1 MLDLF
6 SEFKMVNFITNEL
19 SCFLLII
26 LAFLSSAILF
36 NILIVSFNFID
47 AKKTFYRRQTLL
59 NSNSFF
65 LGFEFIL
72 KNSIRLSLFI
82 ILWFEYL
89 LSKYFSMFGETIL
102 FLNGVS
108 FCLSKSIF
116 YCQSVGFCIISL
128 FLIAVCILHIKIRA
142 EEVVLFNLL
151 LIFICALFCSN
162 DFLGFM
168 LALEGLSF
176 ILYIFAST
184 INVMEEKR
192 SVKQAGAKYLVLG
205 LFSSSLLLFGLS
217 LLYAIT
223 GLINF
228 TDYYIYFKYIDI
240 NLEPFKGVFFISFLF
255 IIFGFLFKLS
265 VAPFHLWLVDIYR
278 GIEDHIT
285 FFFAIFTKPIII
297 LVFLFKFSFL
307 FFVGFISSV
316 LFFVGCCSIIFGTFG
331 AIVQYDMKG
340 LIAYSSISNIGYVI
354 ATISLANLQSFNV
367 GLIYVLIY
375 SLLIFVLFFILYHFR
390 SLSGVGFAQNL
401 YDYKNYF
408 LVSSSLVFNFSILL
422 FSLMG
427 LPPLIGFF
435 IKFYVLLNLI
445 SQNFI
450 FFALFF
456 VVLSV
461 IGSFYYIRI
470 IKDLFFYGNFIEVEI
485 TAYPKLSRIN
495 IVLCFFLNGL
505 LIFMVFFSDML
516 LTNCWLF

>member
-1 MLDLF
+1 MLKF
-6 SEFKMVNFITNEL
+6 IINEF

-26 LAFLSSAILF
+26 LAFLSSAVLF
-36 NILIVSFNFID
+36 NISVVAFNFLD
-47 AKKTFYRRQTLL
+47 AKKIFCKRQASWGF
-59 NSNSFF
+59 NFFF
-65 LGFEFIL
+65 LGFGFIL
-72 KNSIRLSLFI
+72 QNSIRFSLFVI
-82 ILWFEYL
+82 FWFEYL
-89 LSKYFSMFGETIL
+89 LSKYFVLFGETTL
-102 FLNGVS
+102 FLNGIS
-108 FCLSKSIF
+108 FCLSKNIL
-116 YCQSVGFCIISL
+116 YCQAIGFFIIGL
-128 FLIAVCILHIKIRA
+128 FLLAICILQIKIRA

-151 LIFICALFCSN
+151 LIFVYALFCSN

-184 INVMEEKR
+184 INVMEEKIG
-192 SVKQAGAKYLVLG
+192 VKQAGAKYLILG

-217 LLYAIT
+217 ILYAAT
-223 GLINF
+223 GLVNF
-228 TDYYIYFKYIDI
+228 TDYLVYFKYVDI
-240 NLEPFKGVFFISFLF
+240 NSEPFKGLFLISFLF
-255 IIFGFLFKLS
+255 LVFGFLFKLS

-285 FFFAIFTKPIII
+285 FFFAIFTKPMVV

-307 FFVGFISSV
+307 FFVSFVPSV

-331 AIVQYDMKG
+331 AIVQYNIKG

-354 ATISLANLQSFNV
+354 VTISLANLQSFNIGV
-367 GLIYVLIY
+367 FYVLIY

-390 SLSGVGFAQNL
+390 SLSGIGFAQNL

-422 FSLMG
+422 FSLIG

-435 IKFYVLLNLI
+435 IKFYVILNLI
-445 SQNFI
+445 SQNFV

-461 IGSFYYIRI
+461 IGSFYYVRI

-485 TAYPKLSRIN
+485 MAYPITTRIN
-495 IVLCFFLNGL
+495 ILLCFFFNGVL
-505 LIFMVFFSDML
+505 VFMVFFSDML
-516 LTNCWLF
+516 LSNYWLF